1 MEERNLNKGRVLVT
15 GAGGF
20 IGSYLVTEFTRAGWT
35 VRATDVAN
43 ANFTHC
49 REKGRFVETNPFSN
63 VRENPQ
69 RGLCSGIRRPQK

>member
-49 REKGRFVETNPFSN
+49 REK
-63 VRENPQ
+63 
-69 RGLCSGIRRPQK
+69 I